1 MKTHIPTSLRK
12 ALLAALFAVSS
23 VAYNAQA
30 APVDIVNYSG
40 GYAETRPLGF
50 KEYSTGYTDL
60 TFSDTNKT
68 LGTVTHWC
76 HDGDVLSVEH
86 NQGES
91 TYITLET
98 DAAGKFVAHSVV
110 ASMGVDDNST
120 IVSPY
125 HDCSDWNA
133 EFGYSKS
140 WSNGYIT
147 VKDGAIVEVTSTLWA
162 NGTLGISGYSQV
174 TSEGSVTAG
183 AINVTGSQLTAPT
196 IIATDTNTLWVV
208 EGGERKDDIKTSGA
222 LTVNSSTVNA
232 TNIKVADAIYGSSGV
247 IKGLP
252 DSDLT
257 VEGKVLTENTKY
269 VASSGYAVKVET
281 IGDIYNAGTED
292 EPIWKVRGNNN
303 RFGYKEDGT
312 SVLAARV
319 VVDGNVVG
327 DGNKIAA
334 TGSNLVAGTPT
345 ISIAG
350 TVGRTDEETG
360 PANGNELYAMKGD
373 ITVGALADNK
383 KLKILAEDGGVEI
396 KNASEATIENSSI
409 AAADDVV
416 IAANATGSTKELK
429 LIDTNVTSEDGDIT
443 ANQILVV
450 ENGTLSA
457 ENGKITVV
465 GLDGKAASVHA
476 EDLEGKYIKLDA
488 NGSTEADV
496 VLTGDMTST
505 EETILIKGYNGDQ
518 PRVTVDGNQTAQQ
531 ALDIADSNVSVGGNQ
546 KSVEDGISVSKSTL
560 TVGGDQEAATNINLA
575 SSTVDIAGDEKAGK
589 RLEVHGTTL
598 NVGGNQ
604 EAGTTLAID
613 TGSKVTVGH
622 EDEETGEIVGG
633 NQKAQGN
640 ITIEES
646 EVTVLADQTS
656 IDGSITIRDT
666 NAEQNPTTV
675 IVDGNQQANKNI
687 SVTGSTLHVGVLVED
702 EDTETYSIEGGKQI
716 AGGDIS
722 IIDSLVDVLDSME
735 STDGNI
741 QIKDGT
747 VTVGA
752 TDPSGVVVHAGD
764 MTAKNDIS
772 MDHSMVNVLGGQKS
786 SEGSISVTN
795 GSEVYVNED
804 QQAHG
809 SISVNGSELYVGG
822 SQVTET
828 DGIQIANGA
837 YVAVLEDQQAAGD
850 ISIDDSSIVEVLGS
864 QTSTN
869 GAITMSNGSE
879 VHVDGDQHANGTIKV
894 DNADVYIG
902 GSQKSDTGNIVIR
915 DNAHESV
922 FGDQTAE
929 AGSIIV
935 AKDSTLTVGA
945 KDEDGNV
952 ISQGDQW
959 AAQNIKIVAGSAV
972 EVIGDQTAR
981 DEDIIVKGSTLTVG
995 AIQENAPLFPGWPS
1009 TYELI
1014 GGDQTAG
1021 GNIVLVND
1029 NKVDVLGDQDA
1040 GASIIV
1046 KKTTLT
1052 VGAKADDGKVVHA
1065 GDQTADGNIVIVK
1078 DSDVAILGNEMA
1090 GGDIVVKD
1098 STLKVGELEH
1108 ISIMPWPAFDWLHGG
1123 DQTANGNIFISNADV
1138 NVLRNQ
1144 QAVTGAISI
1153 QKGSDVTI
1161 GSEDSAGHVLGGDQ
1175 TAQTD
1180 INIANST
1187 VHVLGDEEAV
1197 TGEIVIAKTDLE
1209 GADTI
1214 VNVDGDQ
1221 TAQTNIIV
1229 RDADVTVLGDQTATE
1244 GYIDISSTSG
1254 TGITSTVNVGG
1265 DQEAGDYINVT
1276 NSQLT
1281 VGTAETVTD
1290 EQTGE
1295 QHVVLTGGNQT
1306 AGTGDI
1312 TISNSTV
1319 TVLAD
1324 QTATEGGIKIDKLS
1338 LVTIGTADVD
1348 GKVLAGDQLAKQDI
1362 EVDSSTL
1369 MVMGS
1374 QTSQESSISVQ
1385 ATEGFSMVM
1394 VGGTQT
1400 AKKNISIMG
1409 SKEFETTT
1417 TVLVG
1422 EDQIAE
1428 EGNIAIN
1435 DAQVAV
1441 NGKVVALGDG
1451 NDGTGIVT
1459 LAGATY
1465 SVGVSLEAK
1474 ELNIGTI
1481 DNPSTVTINVES
1493 LDTDGETPLPTVL
1506 DVDKLTLAAN
1516 NTLNIGNVDM
1526 DAADVT
1532 IKGEVVAGVKDADPA
1547 KDIAANWNTTGTHLV
1562 TGPQASMKV
1571 NGDVSMDSTGADQ
1584 TLEISDGAAIRANGD
1599 ITLAGSDP
1607 EMALV
1612 QEATLVAKDDL
1623 NLSNITL
1630 ENNGENIRSKEG
1642 NIVLS
1647 DHEVISN
1654 TTLTIDEPTDPETT
1668 PGAIMVD
1675 KDAIVDLQEGT
1686 ESVFNG
1692 ALADG
1697 KNGTGVVNVNVEDL
1711 TLYKDASAFNGDIN
1725 MNVGGVQTLFIANA
1739 TGVGADATITLY
1751 DGADLETINTTG
1763 EEELPQLGNVVTTAD
1778 GSEITLNQG
1787 VAGDT
1792 AKATSLSLTDGTT
1805 LNVEADQGET
1815 GFTADSIIGVQ
1826 EIDAQRARVAV
1837 HSTVDMETT
1846 PDGTRHTVVGLAK
1859 GGIIA
1864 SEFNEDVLY
1873 DMNGTQRD
1881 LQTRNMHLEHNAN
1894 GVDLVVSENYKGI
1907 DHNNANVNAVR
1918 EIIMPLDAA
1927 ADHRPGV
1934 LAQSTSNLDH
1944 ILDAL
1949 DYTRSGADA
1958 KAGLLSV
1965 SAAANLIVPNMMMDA
1980 SRHHLSALRDHM
1992 NAPVCTKDTQ
2002 SKGNVWAAYTGGH
2015 DFIGSDDNMGKYT
2028 HSYNGAIIGGD
2039 YAVNCDWAIGLSV
2052 GYQNSIARTDATR
2065 ADADIIS
2072 GDLYVVG
2079 RTGKFTHRFS
2089 MGLASY
2095 NTDVK
2100 RGTRI
2105 AAKGHGYDELSTGD
2119 ADGMSWNFGYQLS
2132 CSYAINEVSAIT
2144 PYLAVDVAL
2153 QRIDTMTEKGQGD
2166 ASVVTDYEDFVQ
2178 TDAALGVSYSHTFAS
2193 FNQQR
2198 GMFAFDLAVHGEFS
2212 EHRAT
2217 AQNHFVDSPQDTWKT
2232 RSAKRAPLYGEL
2244 GGHVQVP
2251 FTEHF
2256 SGTAGVNFE
2265 FSDDRTYIGGH
2276 AGVNYRF

>member
-40 GYAETRPLGF
+40 GYAETSPLGF

-76 HDGDVLSVEH
+76 HDGDVLSVDH

-183 AINVTGSQLTAPT
+183 AINVTGSQLTAKT

-334 TGSNLVAGTPT
+334 TGSNLVAGTPP

-396 KNASEATIENSSI
+396 KNTSEATIENSSI

-416 IAANATGSTKELK
+416 IAANATGSNKELK

-443 ANQILVV
+443 ANQVLVV

-675 IVDGNQQANKNI
+675 IVDGNQQAKENI

-722 IIDSLVDVLDSME
+722 VIDSLVDVLDSME

-752 TDPSGVVVHAGD
+752 TDPSGVVVQAGD
-764 MTAKNDIS
+764 MTAKKDIS

-850 ISIDDSSIVEVLGS
+850 ITIDDSSIVEVLGS

-879 VHVDGDQHANGTIKV
+879 VHVDGDQQASGTIKV
-894 DNADVYIG
+894 DNADVYVG
-902 GSQKSDTGNIVIR
+902 GFQKSDTGNIVIR

-995 AIQENAPLFPGWPS
+995 AIQENAPLVPGWPS

-1138 NVLRNQ
+1138 DVLRNQ

-1244 GYIDISSTSG
+1244 GYIDISSTPG

-1281 VGTAETVTD
+1281 VGTVETITD
-1290 EQTGE
+1290 ETTGE

-1306 AGTGDI
+1306 ADTGDI

-1319 TVLAD
+1319 EVLGD

-1348 GKVLAGDQLAKQDI
+1348 GQALSGDQLAKQDI

-1374 QTSQESSISVQ
+1374 QTSLEGSISVQ

-1725 MNVGGVQTLFIANA
+1725 MNVGGVQTLYIANA

-1846 PDGTRHTVVGLAK
+1846 PNGTRHTVVGLAK

-1934 LAQSTSNLDH
+1934 LAQSSSNLDH

-1980 SRHHLSALRDHM
+1980 SRHHLSTLRDHM

-2212 EHRAT
+2212 EHRPT